1 MTQDQFDALAK
12 LLRLRA
18 SVSTAAARL
27 HFVDGLRIAD
37 AARAAGCTPNA
48 ASDCVRRCRAGI
60 ATAQRM
66 VGQVKMPPSGTSNS
80 VNARAAAST

>member
-1 MTQDQFDALAK
+1 MSPRMTLHQFDALAK

-37 AARAAGCTPNA
+37 AARAAGCTANA

-60 ATAQRM
+60 ALAQK
-66 VGQVKMPPSGTSNS
+66 VAGL
-80 VNARAAAST
+80 